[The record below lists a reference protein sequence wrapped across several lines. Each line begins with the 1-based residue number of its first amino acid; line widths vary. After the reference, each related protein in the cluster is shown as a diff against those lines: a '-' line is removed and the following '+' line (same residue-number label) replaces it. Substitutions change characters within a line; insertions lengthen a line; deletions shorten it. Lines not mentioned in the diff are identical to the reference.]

1 MIASYRH
8 SQDVAPMPDAEACF
22 AVLRARSIRVALNTA
37 FSRDIA
43 QTIVDRCEEGFGATD
58 QASAG
63 RAISPRCIVCNLRCA
78 SFAEQRQLKAG
89 DHDIAFAF
97 HIGAAARQR
106 LALRLLRRQRH

>member
-1 MIASYRH
+1 MIVSYRH

-22 AVLRARSIRVALNTA
+22 AVLRARGIRAALNAA

-43 QTIVDRCEEGFGATD
+43 QTIVDRCEEGFGATG

-63 RAISPRCIVCNLRCA
+63 RAISPRCIVCNLRSA
-78 SFAEQRQLKAG
+78 SFTKQVQFKAG
-89 DHDIAFAF
+89 DHDFPFAF

-106 LALRLLRRQRH
+106 LALRMLRRQQL